1 MIPIKDDNPTRTVP
15 FVTVALIVIN
25 SAIFLYQMM
34 LPAELDRLITLKYG
48 VIPVEI
54 IHWVDIRPEISIP
67 VVLTLITSQFLHGSL
82 FHLFGNMLYLWIFGN
97 NIEDVLGH
105 FRYLIFYIT
114 CGVIAGLVHV
124 FTQPGSQIPTIG
136 ASGAIS
142 GVLGAYL
149 IRFPKARVLVVF
161 WFVFIIRLIYVPAIV
176 VLGFWIFIQVFSGLG
191 SLGIE
196 GGGVAWFA
204 HIGGFIAGL
213 ALLRLFERRRH
224 QWRTF

>member
-1 MIPIKDDNPTRTVP
+1 MIPIKDDNPTRTIP

-82 FHLFGNMLYLWIFGN
+82 FHLGGNMLYLWIFGN

-105 FRYLIFYIT
+105 FRYLIFYIV
-114 CGVIAGLVHV
+114 CGIIAGLVHV
-124 FTQPGSQIPTIG
+124 FTQPSSLIPTIG

-149 IRFPKARVLVVF
+149 IRFPRAKVLVVF
-161 WFVFIIRLIYVPAIV
+161 WFVFIIRLIYVPALV
-176 VLGFWIFIQVFSGLG
+176 VLGFWIFIQIFSGLG
-191 SLGIE
+191 SIGIE

-204 HIGGFIAGL
+204 HIGGFVAGL

-224 QWRTF
+224 RWRTF